1 MNNLNKGKAK
11 NILSWCSMWL
21 LFAFI
26 SLDTG
31 ALTSAHVFFY
41 KPLTNDTIP
50 SGLGQLRSTIDT
62 LSFKTSKDTLSAPVA
77 HHADDSMVFD
87 IPHKRLLLYGKT
99 SNVVYMDNDLTAPS
113 IEFEQQTN
121 LVTAYLT
128 KDSTGK
134 VIAFPSFQQADFKSV
149 SDTIRFNMKTGKGL
163 TKGTYTQQGEMFV
176 YGQKIKKM
184 NADIFYAKQG
194 RFTTCNLDTPHFAFV
209 SDKIKFINKKFA
221 ITGPVHPEIEGVPL
235 PIVLPFGIY
244 PLNQGRHSGLIAP
257 SFTANDQLG
266 LALEGIGYY
275 KVLSDNWDVVTRG
288 TLYSYGGWTMNLSP
302 RYLKR
307 YRYQGNFS
315 LDMQKFKKGFK
326 GDPDY
331 AASNTFNIRWS
342 HTADS
347 KARPGVT
354 FSANVNAGSSKF
366 NSLVPNS
373 PMRNFTNQMSSSIT
387 YSKVWKDKPYN
398 ISVSANHNQNTTQKL
413 INLNLPDIAFNV
425 NTLYP
430 FRSKEGVGARK
441 WYENLGIAF
450 NTTARS
456 ASSFYDTASNI
467 TYQLKDN
474 FQWGA
479 NHNVPI
485 SLSLPSLGPVQ
496 VSPSVSYQEKWY
508 QEKFTRSWDAVNKKL
523 DTTIQKGFYS
533 ARDMNFGIG
542 LSTRIFG
549 SFGFNK
555 KSKVQAIRHEIR
567 PSISANY
574 KPNMNAHNYYT
585 TQVDSFGHTAR
596 YTYFQRSIFGSF
608 SEGRFGG
615 LNFGIDN
622 VLQMKV
628 RNNKDTS
635 ESGLKKV
642 SLIDGLSINGAY
654 NFLADSFKL
663 STFSVSAR
671 SNLFDKINITAN
683 AQFDPYITNSQGRR
697 LDQLI
702 WTKKPVSLGNL
713 KSGGISLQSRLSG
726 GGDKSKSTTNNT
738 RSNRLGNL
746 NGLNNSAGMPT
757 DAAMADIQ
765 KNPGDYVDFSIP
777 WDLNLA
783 YSLRFSKTTFNTS
796 TGRFN
801 TQFNQDVNFNG
812 SINMTPKWKLGL
824 TGSYNISLKEIGM
837 LSMNLSRDLHCWQMS
852 IVLSPVGKYKYFTI
866 NISPKSGMLKDI
878 KVNRTRYFY
887 DL

>member
-1 MNNLNKGKAK
+1 
-11 NILSWCSMWL
+11 
-21 LFAFI
+21 
-26 SLDTG
+26 
-31 ALTSAHVFFY
+31 
-41 KPLTNDTIP
+41 
-50 SGLGQLRSTIDT
+50 
-62 LSFKTSKDTLSAPVA
+62 
-77 HHADDSMVFD
+77 
-87 IPHKRLLLYGKT
+87 
-99 SNVVYMDNDLTAPS
+99 
-113 IEFEQQTN
+113 
-121 LVTAYLT
+121 
-128 KDSTGK
+128 
-134 VIAFPSFQQADFKSV
+134 
-149 SDTIRFNMKTGKGL
+149 
-163 TKGTYTQQGEMFV
+163 
-176 YGQKIKKM
+176 
-184 NADIFYAKQG
+184 
-194 RFTTCNLDTPHFAFV
+194 
-209 SDKIKFINKKFA
+209 
-221 ITGPVHPEIEGVPL
+221 
-235 PIVLPFGIY
+235 
-244 PLNQGRHSGLIAP
+244 
-257 SFTANDQLG
+257 
-266 LALEGIGYY
+266 
-275 KVLSDNWDVVTRG
+275 
-288 TLYSYGGWTMNLSP
+288 
-302 RYLKR
+302 
-307 YRYQGNFS
+307 
-315 LDMQKFKKGFK
+315 
-326 GDPDY
+326 
-331 AASNTFNIRWS
+331 
-342 HTADS
+342 
-347 KARPGVT
+347 
-354 FSANVNAGSSKF
+354 
-366 NSLVPNS
+366 
-373 PMRNFTNQMSSSIT
+373 MSSSIT
-387 YSKVWKDKPYN
+387 YAKVWKDKPYN

-430 FRSKEGVGARK
+430 FRSKEGVGTRK

-456 ASSFYDTASNI
+456 ASSFYDSASNI
-467 TYQLKDN
+467 MYQLKDN

-479 NHNVPI
+479 NHNIPI

-508 QEKFTRSWDAVNKKL
+508 QEKFTRSWNSVNKKI

-574 KPNMNAHNYYT
+574 KPNMNAQNYYT
-585 TQVDSFGHTAR
+585 TQVDSLGNTAR

-628 RNNKDTS
+628 RNKKDTS

-683 AQFDPYITNSQGRR
+683 AQFDPYITNSQGKR

-713 KSGGISLQSRLSG
+713 KSGGISLQSRFS
-726 GGDKSKSTTNNT
+726 GGDKSKSSSNNS
-738 RSNRLGNL
+738 RLNRLSNL
-746 NGLNNSAGMPT
+746 NGVNNSAGIPT
-757 DAAMADIQ
+757 DATMADVQ
-765 KNPGDYVDFSIP
+765 NNPGDYVDFSIP

-783 YSLRFSKTTFNTS
+783 YSLRFSKTTFNTT

-812 SINMTPKWKLGL
+812 SINLTPKWKLGL

-852 IVLSPVGKYKYFTI
+852 IVLSPVGQYKYFTI

-878 KVNRTRYFY
+878 KINRTRYFY